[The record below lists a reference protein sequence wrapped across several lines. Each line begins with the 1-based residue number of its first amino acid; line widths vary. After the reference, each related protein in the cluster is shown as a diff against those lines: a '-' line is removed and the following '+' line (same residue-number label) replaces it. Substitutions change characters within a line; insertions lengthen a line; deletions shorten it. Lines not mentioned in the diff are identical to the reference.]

1 MPPDLAAPVELVAR
15 PEGSGAPVV
24 LLHGLGGDHT
34 VWNQVAPRLATG
46 HTVIAPDLRG
56 HGRSPAP
63 PGASYTFPELE
74 RDLLL
79 LMDARSL
86 ATVDLVGLSAG
97 GFLALQFTLDH
108 PERVRRLVVIGAAAH
123 CDNHTRA
130 VAERWAEVYR
140 DEGFDAYALRLLK
153 DLFYP
158 DWIEAHL
165 DVADAFTEKLR
176 ALDLKGPIQWGLS
189 VRTFDL
195 RGRLGRLRTPTLVV
209 HGVDD
214 QVVDSAH
221 ARLLRVSIPGAE
233 LKLFPQTGHLPP
245 VERPEATAEAIQE
258 WIDRPDPVAGTTPG
272 GAPS

>member
-1 MPPDLAAPVELVAR
+1 MGPPVELTVRA
-15 PEGSGAPVV
+15 EGRGPPV
-24 LLHGLGGDHT
+24 LLVHGLGGDHT
-34 VWNQVAPRLATG
+34 VWNQVVPHLATG
-46 HTVIAPDLRG
+46 HTVLVPDLRG
-56 HGRSPAP
+56 HGRSPSP
-63 PGASYTFPELE
+63 PGASYAFPELE
-74 RDLLL
+74 GDLVKLL
-79 LMDARSL
+79 DDRSL
-86 ATVDLVGLSAG
+86 DSVDVVGLSAG
-97 GFLALQFTLDH
+97 AFLALQFAIDH
-108 PERVRRLVVIGAAAH
+108 PERVRRLVVIGGAAH

-130 VAERWAEVYR
+130 VGERWAEVYR

-176 ALDLKGPIQWGLS
+176 VVDLKGPIQWGLS

-195 RGRLGRLRTPTLVV
+195 RGRLGRLRPPTLVM

-233 LKLFPQTGHLPP
+233 LKLLPQTGHLPP
-245 VERPEATAEAIQE
+245 VERPEVTAEAIRE
-258 WIDRPDPVAGTTPG
+258 WIERPTPG
-272 GAPS
+272 AAPPA

>member
-1 MPPDLAAPVELVAR
+1 VPEAVAPPVELAGR
-15 PEGSGAPVV
+15 AEGQGPVV
-24 LLHGLGGDHT
+24 LLLHGLGGDHT
-34 VWNQVAPRLATG
+34 VWNAVLPPLTEH
-46 HTVIAPDLRG
+46 HTVLAPDLRG

-63 PGASYTFPELE
+63 AGSTYSFAELE
-74 RDLLL
+74 GDLLETL
-79 LMDARSL
+79 RSRSIDR
-86 ATVDLVGLSAG
+86 VDLVGLSAG
-97 GFLALQFTLDH
+97 GFLALRFALDH

-140 DEGFDAYALRLLK
+140 EEGFDAYALRLLK

-165 DVADAFTEKLR
+165 DIADAFRDKLR
-176 ALDLKGPIQWGLS
+176 GVDLKGPIQWGLS
-189 VRTFDL
+189 TRTFDL
-195 RGRLGRLRTPTLVV
+195 RGRLGRLTVPTLVI

-233 LKLFPQTGHLPP
+233 LRLMPQTGHLPP
-245 VERPEATAEAIQE
+245 VERPEATATAIRE
-258 WIDRPDPVAGTTPG
+258 WIERPDA
-272 GAPS
+272 APPAATG